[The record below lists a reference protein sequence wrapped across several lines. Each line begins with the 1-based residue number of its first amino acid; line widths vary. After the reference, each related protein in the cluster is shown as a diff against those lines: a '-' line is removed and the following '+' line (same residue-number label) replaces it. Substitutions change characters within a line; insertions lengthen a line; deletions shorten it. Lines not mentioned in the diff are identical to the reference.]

1 MPTAPLALT
10 LPFPL
15 TPEAP
20 RPRPHGELLNRV
32 PAEAAP
38 RPHAATAPVS
48 APVSAVGDS
57 TPGAAAGGPQAVEL
71 AYTVSLVR
79 TPQELAE
86 VRALRG
92 RAYDRVLPGLGAHF
106 AQPDPAD
113 EAPGTLIYA
122 ARDKATGALIG
133 SSRVRTNRC
142 EPLAVQAS
150 VDLPAEL
157 QGHHLAEVTRYVV
170 DADYKRDAPQRGLL
184 KAMALTGHLLQV
196 RAFVIT
202 AREKMVRRYKA
213 LGLELLLDGQAF
225 PMAHIGGL
233 PHCVMAFDLHDGLQR
248 LRQMQHPISPF
259 IEQQWHPDLRVLE
272 DLLQR

>member
-1 MPTAPLALT
+1 MPSAPLALIP
-10 LPFPL
+10 PFPVTADVPPVARAAPAP
-15 TPEAP
+15 TPTP
-20 RPRPHGELLNRV
+20 RP
-32 PAEAAP
+32 
-38 RPHAATAPVS
+38 
-48 APVSAVGDS
+48 
-57 TPGAAAGGPQAVEL
+57 AAAGPQPVEL

-92 RAYDRVLPGLGAHF
+92 RAYERVLPGLGAHF
-106 AQPDPAD
+106 ARPDPAD
-113 EAPGTLIYA
+113 EAPGTLLYA

-157 QGHHLAEVTRYVV
+157 HGHHLAEVTRYVV

-259 IEQQWHPDLRVLE
+259 IEEQWHPDLRVLE
-272 DLLQR
+272 DLLR